1 MILLLKLGYLTQSL
15 EYDKLCGSN
24 FVELELKRML
34 KVRNEHDRDK
44 DGDTSTNMGVSKSQS
59 RKTSE
64 AEEINL
70 PKKKQKKQQ
79 KPSEPETLPDYK
91 YEDLLVEIAEG
102 INLKKENLLKFLEV
116 KNKREDFENGP
127 VITSGINKILR

>member
-15 EYDKLCGSN
+15 EYDKLSGSN

-34 KVRNEHDRDK
+34 KIRNEHDKDK
-44 DGDTSTNMGVSKSQS
+44 DGDASTNMGVSKSQS

-64 AEEINL
+64 TEEIQL
-70 PKKKQKKQQ
+70 PIKKKKKPQ
-79 KPSEPETLPDYK
+79 KPSEPEPIPDYK

-116 KNKREDFENGP
+116 KNKPEDFENGA